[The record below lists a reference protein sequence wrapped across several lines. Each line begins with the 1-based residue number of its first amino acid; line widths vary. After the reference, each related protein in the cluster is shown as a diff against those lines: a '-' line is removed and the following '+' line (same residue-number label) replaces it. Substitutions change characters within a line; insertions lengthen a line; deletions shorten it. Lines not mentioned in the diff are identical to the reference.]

1 MSDFL
6 KLVGEKIRYIRK
18 ARGLTQESLA
28 ERSDLS
34 FSYISDVERGERNIS
49 LASLEKIIIA
59 LDVMPGEL
67 FNFQNL
73 DINPGIDDKRMIIEV
88 IRSLLMERQTQE
100 VKFIHQITKEFIRTV
115 DTAKN

>member
-6 KLVGEKIRYIRK
+6 KLVGEQIRYIRK

-49 LASLEKIIIA
+49 MASLEKIIVA
-59 LDVMPGEL
+59 LDVTPGEI
-67 FNFQNL
+67 FDFQNL
-73 DINPGIDDKRMIIEV
+73 DITPGIDDKRMIIEV
-88 IRSLLMERQTQE
+88 IISLLMNRRTEE
-100 VKFIHQITKEFIRTV
+100 VRFIHQVTKEFIRTV
-115 DTAKN
+115 DSNKN